1 MPHVAVEGT
10 TFAAE
15 QIPGDGTPL
24 AHRLAVV
31 EGDVEVVVG
40 MTVDESVSSLA
51 WLVLVAASAADVVVI
66 AGFVVVGAAR
76 VELVLSSAAH
86 VH

>member
-1 MPHVAVEGT
+1 LPHVAVEGT

-24 AHRLAVV
+24 AHREAVA
-31 EGDVEVVVG
+31 EGDKEVVVA
-40 MTVDESVSSLA
+40 MAVDVSTSPLA
-51 WLVLVAASAADVVVI
+51 WLVLVIGSTSEVVAI
-66 AGFVVVGAAR
+66 AESVVVGAAR
-76 VELVLSSAAH
+76 VEVVLSSAAH

>member
-24 AHRLAVV
+24 AHRAAVV
-31 EGDVEVVVG
+31 EGGAVVVVG
-40 MTVDESVSSLA
+40 IIVDESALSLA
-51 WLVLVAASAADVVVI
+51 WLAIVVDSTSEVVAI
-66 AGFVVVGAAR
+66 AGSVVVGTAI
-76 VELVLSSAAH
+76 VEVVLSSAAH